1 MLTIIDIIYQLNR
14 VVSRK
19 HKAYKH
25 SEKTSICNTE
35 RCGEKVVINCMRAA
49 EGIRIYSLGDSGL
62 GSKGAPCLLDK

>member
-1 MLTIIDIIYQLNR
+1 MTVDMMYLLNR

-25 SEKTSICNTE
+25 SEKTSICNPE
-35 RCGEKVVINCMRAA
+35 SCGEKTVINCMRAV
-49 EGIRIYSLGDSGL
+49 EGIRTYGLDDSGL